1 MREVDIVEEYPKNEA
16 NEKKRFLNVQAIHCQ
31 REFILK
37 RKNIFFA
44 LAILLLCTARFLEAE
59 EKISGLMY
67 GDYYYVFKNHDT
79 ASENSNGFWF
89 RRIYFTYDNALSDRI
104 AMRFRLQ
111 MNSPGDFKTSSA
123 MIPSVKDAYLSFK
136 IHKHTLLLGLIGTPM
151 YDNLEI
157 FWGYRPMEKT
167 PIDLFNFGSSRDLG
181 IGLKGALD
189 QGKTLTYAI
198 VFGNG
203 SSNKSETNRGKA
215 VYGSLNFQPLPALF
229 LELYAD
235 YANTG
240 SDSAVN
246 IFQAFAGVKNQRGR
260 IGFNFGV
267 RNARQA
273 DVRSDMRFV
282 SVFAVCRL
290 GQKMDLVARF
300 DRLLDPNP
308 NGSKIDYLPMA
319 DHVKANVLLAGLSY
333 ALSENVKIIP
343 NIKYVFYD
351 APASGDKPQ
360 ADLCTYLT
368 LYFKF

>member
-1 MREVDIVEEYPKNEA
+1 MR
-16 NEKKRFLNVQAIHCQ
+16 KK
-31 REFILK
+31 
-37 RKNIFFA
+37 FFA
-44 LAILLLCTARFLEAE
+44 ATVLLILLISARMLRGE

-89 RRIYFTYDNALSDRI
+89 RRIYFTYDNALSEGI

-111 MNSPGDFKTSSA
+111 MNSPGDFKTSTA

-189 QGKTLTYAI
+189 QEKTLTYAV

-203 SSNKSETNRGKA
+203 SANKSEINRGKA
-215 VYGSLNFQPLPALF
+215 VYGRLNYHPVPALF

-235 YANTG
+235 YADTG
-240 SDSAVN
+240 GDSSIN
-246 IFQAFAGVKNQRGR
+246 IYQAFAGVKNQLGR

-290 GQKMDLVARF
+290 GQKMDLVARM

-308 NGSKIDYLPMA
+308 NGSKIDFLPMA

-351 APASGDKPQ
+351 TPASDDNP
-360 ADLCTYLT
+360 APDFYTYLT